1 MYGFVGWGGRGVCM
15 QSRWRHSVTEPH
27 TRWRVCVTMAT
38 LWQQQDGGYMLFY
51 IFNSTVVDWTFFGPV
66 LYGCGE
72 ERKLRF
78 SEIREL
84 KIVVGLERDEVRWEW
99 RKLHNEELNDLYSS
113 SNIRGIKLRRMRWV
127 GHGARVA
134 GEVHREFRWGNTR
147 ERVHSG
153 NVGVDGRSI

>member
-1 MYGFVGWGGRGVCM
+1 M
-15 QSRWRHSVTEPH
+15 
-27 TRWRVCVTMAT
+27 
-38 LWQQQDGGYMLFY
+38 
-51 IFNSTVVDWTFFGPV
+51 
-66 LYGCGE
+66 YGCGE

-113 SNIRGIKLRRMRWV
+113 SNIRGIKLRRMTWV